1 MAKATA
7 PFEKYWKAIA
17 GAITPGVVV
26 IVGAVSSGSDGG
38 TSITQAEWIT
48 AIAAVILTGGAV
60 YAAPPRPQATAEPP
74 VEEQTEPPATP

>member
-1 MAKATA
+1 MASATA

-60 YAAPPRPQATAEPP
+60 YAAPPRPSATPPPEPEPP
-74 VEEQTEPPATP
+74 SDPAI

>member
-1 MAKATA
+1 MAAATA

-38 TSITQAEWIT
+38 TSITTSEWVT
-48 AIAAVILTGGAV
+48 AIAAIILTGGAV
-60 YAAPPRPQATAEPP
+60 YAAPPRPGTDAPVAPP
-74 VEEQTEPPATP
+74 STEPTDSP